1 MSTKPLKNTIEV
13 KNVSIGYNKKKH
25 SQIVLE
31 DISFSSEKGELISI
45 VGTNGIGKSTLLKT
59 LARIQPQLQGEMLLK
74 NKAFKE
80 YSTLD
85 FATQLSVVLTEPPSS
100 KNITVKELVSLG
112 RHPYT
117 NWIGI
122 LTEVDEK
129 IIKESLL
136 DTDTINLAEKKCSE
150 LSDGQLQRV
159 MIARA
164 LVQNTSIILLDE
176 PTTHLDIYHRAY
188 ILKLLKDLAIKKKK
202 TIIFSTHEID
212 LAIQV
217 SHKMI
222 VMTKEKIYFDKP
234 DKLIKSGCF
243 ENLFPSE
250 TIRFDHELKQFI
262 LKK

>member
-1 MSTKPLKNTIEV
+1 MYRLDTI
-13 KNVSIGYNKKKH
+13 KKKH

-164 LVQNTSIILLDE
+164 LVQNTSIILSDE

-222 VMTKEKIYFDKP
+222 VMTKEKIYFYKP
-234 DKLIKSGCF
+234 EKLIKSGCF

>member
-1 MSTKPLKNTIEV
+1 
-13 KNVSIGYNKKKH
+13 
-25 SQIVLE
+25 
-31 DISFSSEKGELISI
+31 
-45 VGTNGIGKSTLLKT
+45 
-59 LARIQPQLQGEMLLK
+59 MLLK

-122 LTEVDEK
+122 LTEVDEE

-202 TIIFSTHEID
+202 TIIFSTHGLRI
-212 LAIQV
+212 
-217 SHKMI
+217 
-222 VMTKEKIYFDKP
+222 
-234 DKLIKSGCF
+234 
-243 ENLFPSE
+243 
-250 TIRFDHELKQFI
+250 
-262 LKK
+262 